1 MSPDAVAVAT
11 DHPDT
16 SLCPGEQ
23 GLNDVTPMDTST
35 QGEAPNA
42 LHSSPDSVQPKELL
56 PLKYIP
62 LPPNAGRGTLIKQ
75 LFAPHGAFAAPR
87 MVCPPPV
94 TRKSAKELT
103 ALEPLTLPPL
113 LPRTYIQP
121 MTTDYGHLSSP
132 SPVDTPIQAALN
144 QVTSSQSRL
153 SIFAD
158 QPIPKELTLPKPY
171 STPLPR
177 TSPVTPVF
185 DEAPADSPPSPM
197 DSENDLPLNSIPV
210 AELRNAYL
218 PEDASLM
225 PIIISGPSLQKSGTV
240 VKLLVSAPKPP

>member
-113 LPRTYIQP
+113 LP
-121 MTTDYGHLSSP
+121 
-132 SPVDTPIQAALN
+132 
-144 QVTSSQSRL
+144 
-153 SIFAD
+153 
-158 QPIPKELTLPKPY
+158 
-171 STPLPR
+171 
-177 TSPVTPVF
+177 
-185 DEAPADSPPSPM
+185 
-197 DSENDLPLNSIPV
+197 
-210 AELRNAYL
+210 
-218 PEDASLM
+218 
-225 PIIISGPSLQKSGTV
+225 
-240 VKLLVSAPKPP
+240 